1 MPNHLK
7 HFAEI
12 SSDDDDEVEEGYR
25 NHHHHNRHHHWDR
38 HDYVD
43 RYDYHYITSL
53 GGNGPV
59 LMMIFLMF
67 ILLIALAFAKN

>member
-1 MPNHLK
+1 MANHLTQ
-7 HFAEI
+7 FAEI
-12 SSDDDDEVEEGYR
+12 SSDDDDEVKEGYR
-25 NHHHHNRHHHWDR
+25 NHHHRNRHHHYNR
-38 HDYVD
+38 HNHVD

>member
-1 MPNHLK
+1 MDNALLARFDSENIEPYWNGH
-7 HFAEI
+7 HGHHGHH
-12 SSDDDDEVEEGYR
+12 D
-25 NHHHHNRHHHWDR
+25 HHHDWDN
-38 HDYVD
+38 
-43 RYDYHYITSL
+43 YDYHYITRL